1 MTDRTIS
8 YGAFNAKLSDFKAA
22 ALRVSKDVV
31 TTPLLALDVSDRN
44 LMLKAECLQS
54 LGSFK
59 IRAGA
64 NAIETANKASLRNGV
79 VTASAGNFGQGVAQ
93 AAVSRGLSV
102 DVIAP
107 DTASVVKLE
116 ALHKLGARVK
126 TVSFDDWWEVMVSR
140 SPGVDGFFI
149 HPVEELS
156 VIMGNGGIGLE
167 IVNQFPQ
174 VDVVVVPVG
183 GGGMISGIALAMKA
197 LGKRPR
203 IIACEIESSTP
214 LFSAKLAGKPVKVS
228 RGPSWIDGIGSTS
241 VLPKMWP
248 LLDALVDDV
257 VVVSHKEAA
266 KALRTLAQDAHLV
279 SEGAGAVALAAALR
293 PEFFGLNIVSVISGG
308 NIDMTTFSR
317 ILNGEDF

>member
-1 MTDRTIS
+1 LTDRTIS
-8 YGAFNAKLSDFKAA
+8 YDAFNAKLSDFKAA
-22 ALRVSKDVV
+22 SLRVSKDVV
-31 TTPLLALDVSDRN
+31 TTPLLALGVSDRN

-64 NAIETANKASLRNGV
+64 NAIETANKDALRNGV

-93 AAVSRGLSV
+93 AAVSRGLPV
-102 DVIAP
+102 HVIAP
-107 DTASVVKLE
+107 DTASIVKLE
-116 ALHKLGARVK
+116 ALHKLGATVN
-126 TVSFDDWWEVMVSR
+126 TVSFDDWWDVMVTR
-140 SPGVDGFFI
+140 SPGVDRLFI

-167 IVNQFPQ
+167 IVEQFPQ

-197 LGKRPR
+197 LGKTPR

-214 LFSAKLAGKPVKVS
+214 LFSAKLSGKPVKVS
-228 RGPSWIDGIGSTS
+228 RGPSWVDGIGSTS

-257 VVVSHKEAA
+257 IVVSHKETA
-266 KALRTLAQDAHLV
+266 KALRTLAQDAHLI

-293 PEFFGLNIVSVISGG
+293 PEFSGLNIVSVISGG